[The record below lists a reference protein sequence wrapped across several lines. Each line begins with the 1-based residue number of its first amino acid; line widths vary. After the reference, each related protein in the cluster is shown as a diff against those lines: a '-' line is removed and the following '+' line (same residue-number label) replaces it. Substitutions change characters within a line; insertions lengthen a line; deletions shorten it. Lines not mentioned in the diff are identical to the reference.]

1 MQNCVAANVIWPGP
15 PEGICSWL
23 SLPLTERSDS
33 KPRDAMFE
41 RILSLFDSSVSKTEL
56 PPAEAEYALGALMVR
71 TALID
76 NSYLFKEVKE
86 IDRVLAKMY
95 GLGPIDAAKMRAQC
109 EKLEHELPK
118 TADLAAILAGATSME
133 DREQAV
139 AALWDVVYADGN
151 RHVKE
156 LSIVS
161 EIAERLGVSE
171 ERCEVIRQ
179 YELANWD
186 KTH

>member
-1 MQNCVAANVIWPGP
+1 MSMI
-15 PEGICSWL
+15 
-23 SLPLTERSDS
+23 D
-33 KPRDAMFE
+33 
-41 RILSLFDSSVSKTEL
+41 RILALFDVSVPTTRL
-56 PPAEAEYALGALMVR
+56 PPADAKYALGALMVR
-71 TALID
+71 TALAD
-76 NSYLFKEVKE
+76 HSYLFNEVKE
-86 IDRVLAKMY
+86 IDRVLAKMH

-118 TADLAAILAGATSME
+118 TADLAAIFGGATSMD

-161 EIAERLGVSE
+161 EIAELLGVSE

-179 YELANWD
+179 HELANWD
-186 KTH
+186 KNH

>member
-1 MQNCVAANVIWPGP
+1 MSMFDRIAA
-15 PEGICSWL
+15 
-23 SLPLTERSDS
+23 
-33 KPRDAMFE
+33 
-41 RILSLFDSSVSKTEL
+41 LFDTSVPKTKL
-56 PPAEAEYALGALMVR
+56 PPADAKYALGALMVR
-71 TALID
+71 TAMVD
-76 NSYLFKEVKE
+76 RAYLFKEVQE
-86 IDRVLAKMY
+86 IDRVLARLHN
-95 GLGPIDAAKMRAQC
+95 LGPIDAAKMRAQC

-118 TADLAAILAGATSME
+118 TSDLAAILAGATSME

-151 RHVKE
+151 RHVTE
-156 LSIVS
+156 LSIVT

-179 YELANWD
+179 HELANWD

>member
-1 MQNCVAANVIWPGP
+1 
-15 PEGICSWL
+15 
-23 SLPLTERSDS
+23 
-33 KPRDAMFE
+33 MFE
-41 RILSLFDSSVSKTEL
+41 RILSLFDSSVPKTAL
-56 PPAEAEYALGALMVR
+56 PPAEAKYALGALMVR

-76 NSYLFKEVKE
+76 NSYLFNEVKE
-86 IDRVLAKMY
+86 IDRVLSKMY

-118 TADLAAILAGATSME
+118 TGDLAAILAATTSME

-156 LSIVS
+156 LSLVS

-179 YELANWD
+179 HELAHWD
-186 KTH
+186 KNH

>member
-1 MQNCVAANVIWPGP
+1 
-15 PEGICSWL
+15 
-23 SLPLTERSDS
+23 
-33 KPRDAMFE
+33 MFE
-41 RILSLFDSSVSKTEL
+41 RILSLFDSSVPKTEL
-56 PPAEAEYALGALMVR
+56 PPAEAKYALGALMVR

-95 GLGPIDAAKMRAQC
+95 NLGPIDAAKMRAQC

-118 TADLAAILAGATSME
+118 TADLAAILASTTSME
-133 DREQAV
+133 DREAAI

-179 YELANWD
+179 HELANWD
-186 KTH
+186 NQH